1 MPIRPMISICT
12 KQSTLL
18 LFPVMLLLS
27 LSATAQLQQLTISQT
42 FYSSQG
48 DTHTSLTYLYDS
60 LGTPY
65 RSIQSYL
72 GRNDTIQI
80 LQPIHRQHP
89 NGMEDTLFDPY
100 HPQQLT
106 QLIIRDI
113 DGDETERH
121 TFAPDGHLRHSRYT
135 IYRAPATPSY
145 SNTYCFLPEGTLY
158 ERRVTRYNAQ
168 GLTTQILFFTPDD
181 VLTLRRTFHYDRHG
195 NPVRIRSHYYDDG
208 ITRRKVTE
216 AYRYTYDESGQWIT
230 RQHYLDNTLADYTVR
245 TFRYR

>member
-1 MPIRPMISICT
+1 MMSISTHRSAI
-12 KQSTLL
+12 L

-42 FYSSQG
+42 FYSLQG

-60 LGTPY
+60 LGIPY
-65 RSIQSYL
+65 CSIRSYL
-72 GRNDTIQI
+72 GRNDTTQI
-80 LQPIHRQHP
+80 LQPIRRQHP
-89 NGMEDTLFDPY
+89 NGMEDSLFDPY
-100 HPQQLT
+100 HAQQLT
-106 QLIIRDI
+106 QLIIRDN

-121 TFAPDGHLRHSRYT
+121 TFAPDGHLQRSLYT

-145 SNTYCFLPEGTLY
+145 SNTYCFLPEGALY

-168 GLTTQILFFTPDD
+168 GLATQMLFFTPDD
-181 VLTLRRTFHYDRHG
+181 ILTLRRTFRYDRQG
-195 NPVRIRSHYYDDG
+195 NPVRIRSLYYDEG
-208 ITRRKVTE
+208 VARRKVTE

-230 RQHYLDNTLADYTVR
+230 RQHYLDDTLADYTVR